1 MAVELIIVG
10 QIWCRQYYF
19 RARYCRSN
27 SFYEEL
33 SVDVST
39 VDLSNVGANIL
50 ELINVDT
57 KNELILDLNL

>member
-10 QIWCRQYYF
+10 QIWCRHNYS
-19 RARYCRSN
+19 RPRYCRSN
-27 SFYEEL
+27 YLYKEL
-33 SVDVST
+33 SVDVRI

-57 KNELILDLNL
+57 